1 MTIARQLEQKGVE
14 IGIEKGI
21 EKGIQLGERR
31 GKLEM
36 ACALLQTGVDLHT
49 VASTS
54 GFTAEELARHCREFN
69 N

>member
-14 IGIEKGI
+14 IGIK
-21 EKGIQLGERR
+21 KGIQLGERR

-36 ACALLQTGVDLHT
+36 ARALLQKGVDLHT

-69 N
+69 D